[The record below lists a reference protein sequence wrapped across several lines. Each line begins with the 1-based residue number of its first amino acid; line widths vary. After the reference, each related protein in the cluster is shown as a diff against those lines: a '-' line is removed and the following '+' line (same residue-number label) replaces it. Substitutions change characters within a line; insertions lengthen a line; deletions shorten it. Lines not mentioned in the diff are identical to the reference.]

1 MMRLA
6 DGFRLTSSA
15 ITSRPLRSL
24 LTLLGV
30 AIGIAAVTLL
40 TAIGEGLRSYVLD
53 SFSQFGTRIV
63 SVHPGKTQ
71 TGGAG
76 GLLGSLRAL
85 TVADAESLR
94 QLPHVKAVVPIIRGN
109 ADVQFNQLTRRSE
122 VLGAGYQLAEAWR
135 FELALG
141 SFLPPARDGRSPPQ
155 VVLGSKLRRELFGNQ
170 NPLGELVRIGD
181 TRFRV
186 IGVMQEKGQLLGL
199 DLDEVAYIPV
209 DWSESLF
216 NREGL
221 MEINVMFDAGTT
233 SAAISQRIRQRLMER
248 HGAEDFSLTTQD
260 DMLASLNRILGT
272 LTIAIGALGGISL
285 LVGAVGIM
293 TIMTTTVTERTAEIG
308 LLRAIG
314 ASPRQVLGL
323 FLAEATLLSLA
334 GGVLGLLLMGL
345 LLGGLHLALPK
356 LPLAL
361 QPAFLLASLLLSAL
375 IGIAAGLAPA
385 HKAAQLHP
393 VDALRSE

>member
-71 TGGAG
+71 TGGVG
-76 GLLGSLRAL
+76 GLLGSLRPLTLADSEAL
-85 TVADAESLR
+85 R
-94 QLPHVKAVVPIIRGN
+94 RLPQVQAVVPIIRGN
-109 ADVQFNQLTRRSE
+109 ADVQYDQLTRQSD
-122 VLGAGYQLAEAWR
+122 VLGSGYQLAEAWR

-141 SFLPPARDGRSPPQ
+141 SFLPPDRDGRSAPY
-155 VVLGSKLRRELFGNQ
+155 VVLGAKLRQELFAGR

-186 IGVMQEKGQLLGL
+186 IGVMKAKGQLLGL

-221 MEINVMFDAGTT
+221 MEINVMFGAGSS
-233 SAAISQRIRQRLMER
+233 SAAISRGIQRILQER

-260 DMLASLNRILGT
+260 DMLASLDRILGT
-272 LTIAIGALGGISL
+272 LSIAIGALGGISL
-285 LVGAVGIM
+285 LVGAVGIL

-334 GGVLGLLLMGL
+334 GGLLGLLLMGL

-356 LPLAL
+356 MPLAI
-361 QPAFLLASLLLSAL
+361 QPAFLLASLLLSGL